1 MLCCGGIGLIL
12 RVGRKVAW
20 FGTVCLCAKFQSSWK
35 FPFCIF
41 WWVVVVV
48 VAVVILFVV
57 VFVNFV
63 ALALLVVTDHI
74 LFTCGQ

>member
-20 FGTVCLCAKFQSSWK
+20 FGTVCLCAKIQSSWK

-48 VAVVILFVV
+48 VAVVILVVNVV
-57 VFVNFV
+57 VV
-63 ALALLVVTDHI
+63 ALLVVIGHI
-74 LFTCGQ
+74 IFSCGQ